1 MAIDYWHK
9 LEEHQ
14 SYHIDNRAAVNNLN
28 LFHEDS
34 DYIEFLEKF
43 EKYLGPYLDTF
54 AYCLMPNHFHFLS
67 KVKPI
72 QEVAEFVR
80 LEKTKSAIK
89 LLTQEITVSSFLED
103 QMRRLF
109 SSVSIRYNNKYN
121 RRGPLFMRRFKR
133 VAVNHEV
140 KLNYLLCYIHH
151 NPIHHKFRKN
161 YSDWKYSS
169 YNTYLSNNK
178 TMSGKEE
185 ILDWIGG
192 LEFFVQNHTEFKID
206 KNDYLNF
213 E

>member
-14 SYHIDNRAAVNNLN
+14 TYHIYNRAAVDNLN
-28 LFHEDS
+28 IFKEDA
-34 DYIEFLEKF
+34 DYIEFLKKF
-43 EKYLGPYLDTF
+43 EKLLGPYLDTF

-72 QEVAEFVR
+72 EEVEKFVC

-89 LLTQEITVSSFLED
+89 LLANEITLNDFLVD

-109 SSVSIRYNNKYN
+109 SSVSIRHNNKYV
-121 RRGPLFMRRFKR
+121 RRGPLFAEKFKR
-133 VAVNHEV
+133 IAVNREV

-161 YSDWKYSS
+161 YADWKYSS
-169 YNTYLSNNK
+169 YNIYLSNDK
-178 TMSGKEE
+178 TISGKEE

-192 LEFFVQNHTEFKID
+192 LDRFIQAHEDFRII